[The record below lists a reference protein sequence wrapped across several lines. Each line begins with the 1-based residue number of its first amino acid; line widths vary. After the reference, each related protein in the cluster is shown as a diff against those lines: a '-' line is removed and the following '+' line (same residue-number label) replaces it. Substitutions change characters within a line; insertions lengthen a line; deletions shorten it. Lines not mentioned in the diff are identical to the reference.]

1 MQSESPRDKLPKCNW
16 LEKKSRCWLSTG
28 GSGLFEP
35 LVLCCECRPLRRQ
48 YPFKL
53 ARQMARVGGRGDPG
67 QEDANLPELFACVLK
82 SLCCPKW
89 PCLNSDL
96 PIARTFANVASQS
109 SSTCGAP
116 SGTSS
121 SPSSKPC
128 KKPFPP
134 RSMWPSSSSLITS
147 GRNRRPTSAA
157 PSSSLRWDRPLV
169 SLLSAPLCSQ
179 CIPLFPTL
187 STLWWPRCQGQR
199 VADSLAILAL
209 PVTFLVW
216 IRGSR
221 NDPKCKHH
229 YTILFTVD
237 GNVHG
242 VSISD
247 SNIPIVSKLFKN
259 VSVDLVILLEN
270 YSYKT
275 KLKD

>member
-1 MQSESPRDKLPKCNW
+1 MQSESLRDKLPKCNW

-53 ARQMARVGGRGDPG
+53 ARQMTRVGGGGDPG
-67 QEDANLPELFACVLK
+67 QEDANLPILFACVLK

-179 CIPLFPTL
+179 CIPLSFPVYPMMAKM
-187 STLWWPRCQGQR
+187 SGAKSCR
-199 VADSLAILAL
+199 
-209 PVTFLVW
+209 FLGHLGLTSYISGMNKRLKKW
-216 IRGSR
+216 SQ
-221 NDPKCKHH
+221 
-229 YTILFTVD
+229 
-237 GNVHG
+237 VH
-242 VSISD
+242 
-247 SNIPIVSKLFKN
+247 NIIIQSY
-259 VSVDLVILLEN
+259 ILLMVMCMASVFLTATLQLYQN
-270 YSYKT
+270 FLRMY
-275 KLKD
+275 LLI